1 MFGYIPAAEQIVRE
15 RAKSAAL
22 EAANGK
28 LSADLDYVAMMCDV
42 ELESEETTDVL
53 NPGDHFYVDDGKEY
67 VFEGVSENGD
77 ILAAESNEEGENNE

>member
-28 LSADLDYVAMMCDV
+28 LAADLDYVAMMCDV
-42 ELESEETTDVL
+42 ELESEEITD
-53 NPGDHFYVDDGKEY
+53 
-67 VFEGVSENGD
+67 VSENGD